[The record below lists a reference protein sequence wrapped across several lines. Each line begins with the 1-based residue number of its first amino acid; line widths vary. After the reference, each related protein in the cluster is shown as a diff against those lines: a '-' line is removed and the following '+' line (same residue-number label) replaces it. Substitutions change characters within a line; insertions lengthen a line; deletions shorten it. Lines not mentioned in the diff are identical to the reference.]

1 MDEQLSIN
9 TYDLF
14 QANYFK
20 KTDNQT
26 TMKTRSGLYYQ
37 PNYVGQK
44 AFIDGRW
51 VAHGFGRQVFMC
63 PVSKR
68 LKGYAG
74 GYKNGKPHGY
84 SILYYLDETHGAR
97 FDRYMARIPGHL
109 YRGVRGNH
117 VVRRQRLFGGAQER
131 GKLHIPLADLQLDYA
146 KLLMPLT
153 NPLAAT
159 LECRHAAIPRHP
171 YDWRNVVKET
181 GRIWGSRA
189 MCSAVDENAGAEI
202 NLFGK
207 WPSHHTPYEVF
218 EGTVLVTPPVIQY
231 IDERGRCSD
240 GEPAFSTFEPPTL
253 AT

>member
-1 MDEQLSIN
+1 
-9 TYDLF
+9 
-14 QANYFK
+14 
-20 KTDNQT
+20 
-26 TMKTRSGLYYQ
+26 MKTRSGLYYQ

-44 AFIDGRW
+44 AFIDGCW

-117 VVRRQRLFGGAQER
+117 VIRRQRLFGGAQNR
-131 GKLHIPLADLQLDYA
+131 SKLHIPIADLQLDYA
-146 KLLMPLT
+146 KLLLHSCT
-153 NPLAAT
+153 A
-159 LECRHAAIPRHP
+159 C
-171 YDWRNVVKET
+171 DWRNVVKDT
-181 GRIWGSRA
+181 VRIWGSRA
-189 MCSAVDENAGAEI
+189 MCSAVGENAGAER

-218 EGTVLVTPPVIQY
+218 EGGKMKEKMGKPQY
-231 IDERGRCSD
+231 IDEWGQYSD
-240 GEPAFSTFEPPTL
+240 GEPAFSTFEPPTP